1 MNVVAIIM
9 ASQETCSGRAP
20 RETPEWRRPACLVA
34 SILVR
39 ALEFSWLFSTCLLV
53 AFVFARDC
61 RLPPHSGKTWSD
73 GKGPA
78 ALSFGKTNTKE
89 ATTNFYNRLDEKS
102 GEEQA
107 EKRKENSRSRIIY
120 LL

>member
-1 MNVVAIIM
+1 MNVVAIII

-34 SILVR
+34 SMLVR

-53 AFVFARDC
+53 AFDFARDC
-61 RLPPHSGKTWSD
+61 GLPPHSGKTWSD

-89 ATTNFYNRLDEKS
+89 ATTKFLQQAGREKWGRAS
-102 GEEQA
+102 RKK
-107 EKRKENSRSRIIY
+107 KRE
-120 LL
+120 